1 MWSPSVCYMYPSV
14 APNMRG
20 DFSIIFNYGTAF
32 PNVGFAIV
40 DPYVSPPP
48 GYVTFRAAISR

>member
-1 MWSPSVCYMYPSV
+1 
-14 APNMRG
+14 MRG